1 MRVFHQSMCILTTP
15 IRNFDILPAL
25 HLSGGRLV
33 DLAAD
38 SSNDE
43 PVLDN
48 DTDQLSAARHAIAH
62 GAQWLHVI
70 NVDTAF
76 DPTAKHDW
84 DLVKKLCQLPVKVQ
98 YGGGLARAENI
109 DKAIAAGVSRVLLT
123 TLAITAPEVVAEAII
138 KHGREHFALA
148 IIASSEGVVVGRD
161 WAAVGGL
168 EALTLAV
175 QMNQL
180 GITTLVHTNLQP
192 DGTMSG
198 TDLDNSCELAEL
210 SGMDVIV
217 GGEVRNLEDVVT
229 CYNRPGITGVL
240 IGKALQ
246 TGKLGLGDAL
256 DETRATL
263 AFESGLPRWKE
274 EQLTIRARLRR
285 SLSHAY
291 LIRYIPDLNGLRVL
305 DAGGGNGNASLPIA
319 ESGAYVDVVDRSMAM
334 LNDLKSAAE
343 ASGLQ
348 DRISAHAHDIRNIS
362 DLFDADTFDLLICH
376 NVIHYSPAWEAL
388 LTSMIVP
395 LKTGGLLSLVVR
407 NWNAEPY
414 RIDVDDHTVEE
425 LPMLLERTRGPSRVF
440 DADVLFFTATFLQD
454 WLRKQGFEVLGD
466 YGLLCRA
473 DKVTNAEGPGGEQIL
488 LDKLQAL
495 ETAMGERTPFKHTAR
510 YLQIVAR
517 KLG

>member
-1 MRVFHQSMCILTTP
+1 MTTP

-33 DLAAD
+33 DLAVD
-38 SSNDE
+38 SSSDE
-43 PVLDN
+43 PVLAA
-48 DTDQLSAARHAIAH
+48 DTDQLAAARHAIAH

-70 NVDTAF
+70 NVDTTF
-76 DPTAKHDW
+76 DSEAKHDW
-84 DLVKKLCQLPVKVQ
+84 ALVEQLCQLPVKVQ

-109 DKAIAAGVSRVLLT
+109 DKAIEAGVSRVLLT
-123 TLAITAPEVVAEAII
+123 TLAITSPEVVSEAII

-148 IIASSEGVVVGRD
+148 ITAGADGELVGQD
-161 WAAVGGL
+161 WEAVGGL

-180 GITTLVHTNLQP
+180 GISTLVHTRLQP

-198 TDLDNSCELAEL
+198 TDLDNSAELAEL

-217 GGEVRNLEDVVT
+217 GGEIRDLEDVVT

-263 AFESGLPRWKE
+263 AFESGMPRWKE
-274 EQLTIRARLRR
+274 ELTIRARLRR

-291 LIRYIPDLNGLRVL
+291 LTRYMPEMNGLRVL

-319 ESGAYVDVVDRSMAM
+319 ELGASVDVVDRSMAM
-334 LNDLKSAAE
+334 LQDLKTVAE
-343 ASGLQ
+343 ASDLE
-348 DRISAHAHDIRNIS
+348 DRITAHAHDIRSIRE
-362 DLFDADTFDLLICH
+362 LFEPNTFDLLICH
-376 NVIHYSPAWEAL
+376 NVIHYSPAWEEL
-388 LTSMIVP
+388 LVSMIAP

-414 RIDVDDHTVEE
+414 RIDVENHTVEE
-425 LPMLLERTRGPSRVF
+425 LPALLERTRGPSKVF
-440 DADVLFFTATFLQD
+440 DADVLFFTATFMQE

-466 YGLLCRA
+466 YGLLCRK
-473 DKVTNAEGPGGEQIL
+473 DVIPNVDGPGGEQML
-488 LDKLQAL
+488 LDKLVVL
-495 ETAMGERTPFKHTAR
+495 ETAMGERIPYKNTAR

-517 KLG
+517 KLQ

>member
-1 MRVFHQSMCILTTP
+1 VTNP

-38 SSNDE
+38 SSSDA
-43 PVLDN
+43 PVLDD
-48 DTDQLSAARHAIAH
+48 DTDQLAAARHAIEH

-70 NVDTAF
+70 NVDTTF
-76 DPTAKHDW
+76 DPEAKHDW
-84 DLVKKLCQLPVKVQ
+84 ALVEQLCKLPVKVQ

-109 DKAIAAGVSRVLLT
+109 DKAIEAGVSRVLLT
-123 TLAITAPEVVAEAII
+123 TVAITSPEVVSEAII

-148 IIASSEGVVVGRD
+148 ITASSDGVVVGRD
-161 WAAVGGL
+161 WEAVGGL

-175 QMNQL
+175 QMSQL
-180 GITTLVHTNLQP
+180 GITTLVHTRLQP

-246 TGKLGLGDAL
+246 TGTLGLGDAL

-263 AFESGLPRWKE
+263 AFESGMPRWKE
-274 EQLTIRARLRR
+274 EQQTIRARLRR
-285 SLSHAY
+285 NLSHNY
-291 LIRYIPDLNGLRVL
+291 LTRYLPEMSGLRVL

-319 ESGAYVDVVDRSMAM
+319 ELGANVDVVDRSMAM
-334 LNDLKSAAE
+334 LQDLKTTAE
-343 ASGLQ
+343 ASGLE
-348 DRISAHAHDIRNIS
+348 DRITAHAHDIRSIRNR
-362 DLFDADTFDLLICH
+362 FEENTFDLLICH
-376 NVIHYSPAWEAL
+376 NVIHYSPAWEEL
-388 LTSMIVP
+388 LVSMIEP

-414 RIDVDDHTVEE
+414 RIDVANHSAEE
-425 LPMLLERTRGPSRVF
+425 LPTLLERTSGPSRVF
-440 DADVLFFTATFLQD
+440 DADVLFFTANFLQE

-466 YGLLCRA
+466 YGLLCRKDEVPSVDGSGA
-473 DKVTNAEGPGGEQIL
+473 EQIL
-488 LDKLQAL
+488 LDKLLAL
-495 ETAMGERTPFKHTAR
+495 ETAMGERTPYKHTAR

-517 KLG
+517 KLS

>member
-1 MRVFHQSMCILTTP
+1 MTNP

-38 SSNDE
+38 SSSDE
-43 PVLDN
+43 PVLDD
-48 DTDQLSAARHAIAH
+48 DTDQLAAARHAIEH

-70 NVDTAF
+70 NVDTTF

-84 DLVKKLCQLPVKVQ
+84 ALVRQLCQLPVNVQ

-109 DKAIAAGVSRVLLT
+109 DKAIEAGVSRVLLT
-123 TLAITAPEVVAEAII
+123 TLAITSPEVVSEAII

-148 IIASSEGVVVGRD
+148 ITASSKGDVVGQD
-161 WAAVGGL
+161 WEAVGGL

-180 GITTLVHTNLQP
+180 GITTLVHTRLQP

-263 AFESGLPRWKE
+263 AFESGMPRWKE
-274 EQLTIRARLRR
+274 EQQTVRSRLRR
-285 SLSHAY
+285 SLAHGY
-291 LIRYIPDLNGLRVL
+291 LIRYLPELNGLRVL

-319 ESGAYVDVVDRSMAM
+319 ESGATVDVVDRSMAM
-334 LNDLKSAAE
+334 LNDLKTVAE
-343 ASGLQ
+343 ACGLQ
-348 DRISAHAHDIRNIS
+348 DRIRAHSQDSRSIRE
-362 DLFDADTFDLLICH
+362 FFKADTFDLLICH
-376 NVIHYSPAWEAL
+376 NVIQYSPAWEEL
-388 LTSMIVP
+388 LVSMIAP
-395 LKTGGLLSLVVR
+395 LKTGG
-407 NWNAEPY
+407 
-414 RIDVDDHTVEE
+414 
-425 LPMLLERTRGPSRVF
+425 
-440 DADVLFFTATFLQD
+440 
-454 WLRKQGFEVLGD
+454 
-466 YGLLCRA
+466 
-473 DKVTNAEGPGGEQIL
+473 
-488 LDKLQAL
+488 
-495 ETAMGERTPFKHTAR
+495 
-510 YLQIVAR
+510 
-517 KLG
+517 